1 MRCRTGFEAD
11 AGMSAPSLPT
21 PYLRLD
27 VAKAQASIEA
37 MAARARALD
46 VGLRPHAKTHKSVRL
61 GRLQLEAGAV
71 GLTVA
76 TVGEAEVFAAGGC
89 ADLFIAYPLWVDAP
103 KARRLAAVLEWA
115 SVAVGVDSTASLD
128 AMAAHGIRPEV
139 VVEVDSGHHRS
150 GVSPEAAGEIGR
162 YAADAGFVV
171 RGVFT
176 FPGHSYTP
184 QTRASAAADEAIALA
199 VAAESLAGQGIAV
212 SVRSG
217 GSTPSAQFA
226 VGRPGGSSGGGWLT
240 ELRPGVYVFG
250 DAQQV
255 ELGTCAMDDVA
266 LTVVATVVSHAGGRV
281 ILDAGSKALGA
292 DRAPWASG
300 YGRLAEAP
308 DARIVALSEH
318 HATVE
323 WSGGRLPQL
332 GSRVLV
338 VPNHVCNT
346 VNLADVYVIGDG
358 PEAWPVDARGC
369 NS

>member
-1 MRCRTGFEAD
+1 
-11 AGMSAPSLPT
+11 MSATSLPT

-27 VAKAQASIEA
+27 LAKAQASIEA
-37 MAARARALD
+37 MAGRSRALG

-103 KARRLAAVLEWA
+103 KARRLAAVMERA

-128 AMAAHGIRPEV
+128 AMAAHGIHPEV

-150 GVSPEAAGEIGR
+150 GVSPEAAGVIGR

-217 GSTPSAQFA
+217 GSTPSTQFA
-226 VGRPGGSSGGGWLT
+226 VGSGGGGLT
-240 ELRPGVYVFG
+240 ELRPGVYLFG